1 MFVAIS
7 LHVAIVGGIQKH
19 SVFVPLH
26 LEMANKSLML
36 LAYVKSTATQNTH
49 FVGTF
54 FKSWKIKNLKRPS
67 EIKSNYRNDVIR
79 SRTQIEAAPNGN
91 YIAIEAALE

>member
-1 MFVAIS
+1 M
-7 LHVAIVGGIQKH
+7 AIVGGIQKH

-49 FVGTF
+49 LVGTIF
-54 FKSWKIKNLKRPS
+54 NSWKIQNLKRPIAFKPNQKQRDFNS
-67 EIKSNYRNDVIR
+67 KVEIKSKVF
-79 SRTQIEAAPNGN
+79 T
-91 YIAIEAALE
+91 

>member
-7 LHVAIVGGIQKH
+7 LHMAIVGGIQKH

-36 LAYVKSTATQNTH
+36 LAYVKSTATQNSH
-49 FVGTF
+49 LSGTVF
-54 FKSWKIKNLKRPS
+54 NFQKNKR
-67 EIKSNYRNDVIR
+67 
-79 SRTQIEAAPNGN
+79 IETT
-91 YIAIEAALE
+91 